1 MSVDTIGD
9 IEGDMCEEIHEL
21 HSKAEWLNL
30 FVHYVDKNNK
40 ILYKEATDYAD
51 RIHFRI

>member
-1 MSVDTIGD
+1 MERIEEPMGD
-9 IEGDMCEEIHEL
+9 LFEEMHEL

-30 FVHYVDKNNK
+30 FVHYVNKNNK
-40 ILYKEATDYAD
+40 ILYKEASDYAD